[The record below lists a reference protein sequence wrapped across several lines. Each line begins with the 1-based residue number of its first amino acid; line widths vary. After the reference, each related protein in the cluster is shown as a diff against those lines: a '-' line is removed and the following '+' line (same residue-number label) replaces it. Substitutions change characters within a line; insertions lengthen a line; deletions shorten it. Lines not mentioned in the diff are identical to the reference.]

1 MTLYLD
7 TSAMA
12 RLVVDESET
21 IALREWLA
29 ARAGT
34 AMVTNTVG
42 VVELQRLSAR
52 VSQEASAAAVLLL
65 GRVGHLYLSGAAVA
79 LAAQLPPPD
88 VRTLDALHIASAA
101 GLAGLDALVSYDQRM
116 LAAAHGYGLPVASPR

>member
-1 MTLYLD
+1 VTLYLD

-12 RLVVDESET
+12 KLVVNESET
-21 IALREWLA
+21 IALRKWLA
-29 ARAGT
+29 ARADT

-65 GRVGHLYLSGAAVA
+65 GRIGHLYLTVAAVA
-79 LAAQLPPPD
+79 LAAQLPPPEL
-88 VRTLDALHIASAA
+88 RTLDALHVASAA
-101 GLAGLDALVSYDQRM
+101 GLTGLDALVSYDQRT
-116 LAAAHGYGLPVASPR
+116 LAAARGYGLPVASPR